1 MESMWL
7 TQEIHGLI
15 WLMNLN
21 QKLLRL
27 LNGVILQHYLGVPT
41 RVAQGVHRV

>member
-1 MESMWL
+1 MWL

-21 QKLLRL
+21 QKLLRY
-27 LNGVILQHYLGVPT
+27 LNSAILQHYLGVPT
-41 RVAQGVHRV
+41 RVDQGAHKV